1 MTSNL
6 KTVLLAGTAGLAVA
20 LGAVAAHAG
29 GARDM
34 LAAQQ
39 AAALAA
45 SDSDSDPISEA
56 VEAAATDMIVDSLLG
71 DGDEE

>member
-1 MTSNL
+1 MTSTL
-6 KTVLLAGTAGLAVA
+6 KTVLLAGTAALAVA

-29 GARDM
+29 GYQDM

-39 AAALAA
+39 AAALLA
-45 SDSDSDPISEA
+45 SDSDSDPISET

-71 DGDEE
+71 GGDDE